1 MMRFIDF
8 DGTLVD
14 LWPRYYHVFCSLLN
28 IEWVKIDEYKR
39 AKQKLGK
46 DELVAQY
53 FGKQLGK
60 TYFEEKS
67 IALEEKEFLK
77 YDHLFWKKS
86 EFKEVFEV
94 PQTYILTK
102 RKNPENFIWELE
114 MLGVDARAEIVKG
127 SESKLQWLQ
136 EKNYT
141 SHITVAGDSIMDLE
155 TGQMQNAEIVMVGYG
170 LGTREQFYCLQI
182 PYLYIDN
189 PYKLLK
195 YLTWENQNC

>member
-77 YDHLFWKKS
+77 YD
-86 EFKEVFEV
+86 
-94 PQTYILTK
+94 QQK
-102 RKNPENFIWELE
+102 RKKIC
-114 MLGVDARAEIVKG
+114 DR
-127 SESKLQWLQ
+127 Q
-136 EKNYT
+136 
-141 SHITVAGDSIMDLE
+141 
-155 TGQMQNAEIVMVGYG
+155 
-170 LGTREQFYCLQI
+170 
-182 PYLYIDN
+182 
-189 PYKLLK
+189 
-195 YLTWENQNC
+195 